1 MRRDAKMSGLEPI
14 AALGLACNILQL
26 AELGKKTIDRIK
38 IVYQG
43 GKPDEA
49 LGEGASALEELA
61 NEVKKHSQPGRKKYE
76 DILLNSAAT
85 CGTAACDLGEEV
97 RFLSENARKG
107 SLLSALKVT
116 TRVAWRQ
123 RRLERLKR
131 NLEAEEQRMRTGLL
145 AQVW

>member
-1 MRRDAKMSGLEPI
+1 MSGLEPI

-26 AELGKKTIDRIK
+26 VELGKKTIDSIK

-43 GKPDEA
+43 GKPDEVLA
-49 LGEGASALEELA
+49 KSAFALEELA
-61 NEVKKHSQPGRKKYE
+61 EEVKKHSQPVRKKYE
-76 DILLNSAAT
+76 DILLKSAAT
-85 CGTAACDLGEEV
+85 CSTAASDLGEEV

-116 TRVAWRQ
+116 ARVAWRQ

-131 NLEAEEQRMRTGLL
+131 NLELEEQRLQTSLL